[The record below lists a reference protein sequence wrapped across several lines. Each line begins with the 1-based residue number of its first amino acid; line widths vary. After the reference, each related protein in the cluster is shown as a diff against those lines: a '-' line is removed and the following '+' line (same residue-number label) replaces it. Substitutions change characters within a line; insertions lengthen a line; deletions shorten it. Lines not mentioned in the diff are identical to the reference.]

1 MVNGPLSLSDRL
13 RRHQFSNWLAW
24 RSTLFRAVATAAS
37 SLASAALSGKK
48 LSRRVA
54 TDCSGSEMRTP
65 PSPLV
70 VKMIGTKS
78 RFINVGPPAL

>member
-1 MVNGPLSLSDRL
+1 MVNGPSSSSGRL

-24 RSTLFRAVATAAS
+24 RSTLSCAAATAAS
-37 SLASAALSGKK
+37 SLTSAALSGKK

-65 PSPLV
+65 SGPLIV
-70 VKMIGTKS
+70 EMGFDPRPFRT
-78 RFINVGPPAL
+78 L